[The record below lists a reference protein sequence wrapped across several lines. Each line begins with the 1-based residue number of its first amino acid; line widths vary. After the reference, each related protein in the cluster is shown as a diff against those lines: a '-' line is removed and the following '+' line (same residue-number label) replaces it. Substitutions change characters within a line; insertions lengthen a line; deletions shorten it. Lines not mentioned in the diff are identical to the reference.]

1 MPAHT
6 DCRCRPMCSGPGAV
20 MQHNVVMACVVT
32 LEKACLDYRAI
43 TSHADTLVS
52 NIQLQKLY

>member
-1 MPAHT
+1 
-6 DCRCRPMCSGPGAV
+6 MCSGPGAD

-32 LEKACLDYRAI
+32 VEKACLDYRAI